1 MVMSV
6 PTDPTSLRFGRDKRL
21 GHDTEFDAVYETR
34 VRKNRPPF
42 SMSSKPNTLGRYR
55 LGLSIPKKVGSAP
68 RRNRF
73 KRLIREAF
81 RLEQH
86 ALPGMPDVGY
96 DIVIGIRAHEVPK
109 GDPGLERVRAAVVE
123 LAKQTHESWKKRT
136 RVSEKSP

>member
-1 MVMSV
+1 M
-6 PTDPTSLRFGRDKRL
+6 RFGREKRL

-42 SMSSKPNTLGRYR
+42 TMSSKPNALGRYR

-73 KRLIREAF
+73 KRLLREAF

-86 ALPGMPDVGY
+86 GLAGMPEVGY

-109 GDPGLERVRAAVVE
+109 GDPGLERVREVVVE
-123 LAKQTHESWKKRT
+123 LARQTHEAWKKRSRPAET
-136 RVSEKSP
+136 GS